1 MTGQPLSNLKGE
13 TTRVGVE
20 GENLSEVIGGIHM
33 ETTGDHRPEE
43 TEEKL
48 TEKIEGVHTEEM
60 GGILSADIG
69 RILLEKSSLNL
80 KKEENL
86 LEAEGIEGSPVA
98 VTEAVPMA
106 AMAGEHHFEVIV
118 IPLLKKTPDI
128 LVEKERANPGDAQV
142 TGPGLQ
148 VLETVLEI
156 LEDGH
161 L

>member
-1 MTGQPLSNLKGE
+1 MTGQPLSSLKRE

-20 GENLSEVIGGIHM
+20 GENLSEVIRGIHM

-43 TEEKL
+43 TEEKF

-106 AMAGEHHFEVIV
+106 AMAGEHHFEVFV
-118 IPLLKKTPDI
+118 IPMVEKTHEI
-128 LVEKERANPGDAQV
+128 LVA
-142 TGPGLQ
+142 
-148 VLETVLEI
+148 
-156 LEDGH
+156 
-161 L
+161 

>member
-69 RILLEKSSLNL
+69 RILLEKSSQNL

-86 LEAEGIEGSPVA
+86 LEAEGIEGTPGSPVA
-98 VTEAVPMA
+98 LTEAVPMA
-106 AMAGEHHFEVIV
+106 AMAGEHHFEVFV
-118 IPLLKKTPDI
+118 IPLVKKTPEI
-128 LVEKERANPGDAQV
+128 LVA
-142 TGPGLQ
+142 
-148 VLETVLEI
+148 
-156 LEDGH
+156 
-161 L
+161 